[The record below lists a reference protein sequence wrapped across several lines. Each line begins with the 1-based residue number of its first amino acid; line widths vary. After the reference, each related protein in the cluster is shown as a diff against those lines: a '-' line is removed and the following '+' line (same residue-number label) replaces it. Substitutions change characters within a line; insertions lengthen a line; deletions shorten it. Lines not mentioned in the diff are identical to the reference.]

1 MEPILEFNTI
11 FDEEEYIINIQT
23 KPDLL
28 TITIELESKGWYWS
42 KSLDSKILSEI
53 TSQMGS
59 YKSLK
64 VFSDMLIQAL
74 SKKNDSLSL
83 NFCSLNE
90 IQQLS
95 GSNDIE
101 TNNSENNIKKY
112 LMMIYTSFEKVVYP
126 IQMEFLNNNPNK
138 ELLQRTIRR
147 LKNKISDLKN
157 NSLNSN
163 TTSYN
168 QNNFSYSE
176 NIPINY
182 NEFERLKKEN
192 ENLVNKV
199 KMLQSKSVND
209 DIFKKY
215 NELSERY
222 ETYKKMMENKM
233 NVLVN
238 SLEELKENE
247 KQNLIQEKGKN
258 SKKNSSK
265 ISELEKKLEISSDQL
280 LNERKQNKRIIDD
293 KNREIDSLKKEIKS
307 MKESEKTYKVK
318 ISNLEKELE
327 REKKGAAYYNK
338 KGDRV
343 KTPSRRAKSY
353 YSEGSVSCN
362 ESYISS
368 YSKNTTTSYL
378 KKNLI
383 PNAYKTSYQKARNY
397 SPHGSKKKEIKKK
410 NSKSKSRSRSGSKK
424 SSGTNSIVAKSIKGP
439 STLYQRTYKSPYRYE
454 PNKNTSSKKNSK
466 GKNRM
471 SPSKNLRNS
480 NYNNSNNNSMI
491 KKENKKNESKLNMGN
506 NYDYEYNNLNNV
518 SNNNINKINNEEEKK
533 DDLNGDNNITDKISR
548 LQALINQ
555 AIGK

>member
-1 MEPILEFNTI
+1 MEPILEFNTF
-11 FDEEEYIINIQT
+11 FDDEEYIINIQT
-23 KPDLL
+23 KSDLL
-28 TITIELESKGWYWS
+28 IITIELESKGLYWV
-42 KSLDSKILSEI
+42 KSLDSKTLSEI

-95 GSNDIE
+95 GSNDIQ
-101 TNNSENNIKKY
+101 NNNDENNIKKY

-126 IQMEFLNNNPNK
+126 IHMEFLNNNPNK

-147 LKNKISDLKN
+147 LKNKIINLKN
-157 NSLNSN
+157 ENKNLLDN
-163 TTSYN
+163 TNISKNSYN
-168 QNNFSYSE
+168 NSYNSYNENF
-176 NIPINY
+176 PINY

-192 ENLVNKV
+192 ENLLNKIKV
-199 KMLQSKSVND
+199 LQTKSIND

-215 NELSERY
+215 NDLSEKY

-233 NVLVN
+233 NVLVS
-238 SLEELKENE
+238 SLEELKLNE
-247 KQNLIQEKGKN
+247 EKNKFNPKSKN
-258 SKKNSSK
+258 SAK
-265 ISELEKKLEISSDQL
+265 IAELEKKLEISSEQL

-293 KNREIDSLKKEIKS
+293 KNREIDSLKKEIKTY
-307 MKESEKTYKVK
+307 KESEKTYKVK
-318 ISNLEKELE
+318 ITNLEKELE
-327 REKKGAAYYNK
+327 REKKGSAYYKNK
-338 KGDRV
+338 SGT

-353 YSEGSVSCN
+353 YSEGSVSLN

-368 YSKNTTTSYL
+368 YSKKTTTSYL

-383 PNAYKTSYQKARNY
+383 PKKNTFQKAKNY
-397 SPHGSKKKEIKKK
+397 SPYGSKKNDIKRK

-439 STLYQRTYKSPYRYE
+439 NTLYQRTYKSPYRYE
-454 PNKNTSSKKNSK
+454 PNNNKNNIRKNSIN
-466 GKNRM
+466 KNRM
-471 SPSKNLRNS
+471 SPSKNS
-480 NYNNSNNNSMI
+480 NKKNNI
-491 KKENKKNESKLNMGN
+491 IPKKENFKKFDIKINYSLEPNNNM
-506 NYDYEYNNLNNV
+506 
-518 SNNNINKINNEEEKK
+518 NNINNNYINNEMEKK
-533 DDLNGDNNITDKISR
+533 DNLNEDNNNITDKISR

>member
-11 FDEEEYIINIQT
+11 FDDEEYIINIQT

-28 TITIELESKGWYWS
+28 IITIELESKGLYWS
-42 KSLDSKILSEI
+42 KNLDSKTLSEI

-64 VFSDMLIQAL
+64 VFTDMLIQAL

-95 GSNDIE
+95 GVNDIE
-101 TNNSENNIKKY
+101 SNNSENNIKKY

-163 TTSYN
+163 MTSFN
-168 QNNFSYSE
+168 QNNYSYSE

-192 ENLVNKV
+192 ENLNNKIKV
-199 KMLQSKSVND
+199 LQNKSVND

-233 NVLVN
+233 NILVT

-247 KQNLIQEKGKN
+247 KQNVIKEKEKGKKN
-258 SKKNSSK
+258 SK
-265 ISELEKKLEISSDQL
+265 ITELEKKLEISSEQL
-280 LNERKQNKRIIDD
+280 LNERKHNKRIIDD

-307 MKESEKTYKVK
+307 LKES
-318 ISNLEKELE
+318 
-327 REKKGAAYYNK
+327 
-338 KGDRV
+338 
-343 KTPSRRAKSY
+343 
-353 YSEGSVSCN
+353 
-362 ESYISS
+362 
-368 YSKNTTTSYL
+368 
-378 KKNLI
+378 
-383 PNAYKTSYQKARNY
+383 
-397 SPHGSKKKEIKKK
+397 
-410 NSKSKSRSRSGSKK
+410 
-424 SSGTNSIVAKSIKGP
+424 
-439 STLYQRTYKSPYRYE
+439 
-454 PNKNTSSKKNSK
+454 
-466 GKNRM
+466 
-471 SPSKNLRNS
+471 
-480 NYNNSNNNSMI
+480 
-491 KKENKKNESKLNMGN
+491 
-506 NYDYEYNNLNNV
+506 
-518 SNNNINKINNEEEKK
+518 
-533 DDLNGDNNITDKISR
+533 
-548 LQALINQ
+548 
-555 AIGK
+555 